1 MSEEK
6 EKLPEGMVEL
16 DPVLLNSLLDVYV
29 KEFSKDLDKEIQ
41 GIKKDWEMIKYVLT
55 R

>member
-1 MSEEK
+1 MSEP

-16 DPVLLNSLLDVYV
+16 DPAAVNSLIDVYLQ
-29 KEFSKDLDKEIQ
+29 EFRKDLDKEIGQ
-41 GIKKDWEMIKYVLT
+41 IKKDWEMIRYVLT